1 LAKDKNMIDIFKKD
15 EDIHKATAAIIHQVP
30 IDEVTAEMRSAA
42 KQVNFG
48 VLYGMGAYGLASRT
62 GLPVEQAREF
72 IDAYFSGFSS
82 VKKYLDIILE
92 QAKKDGYVETLF
104 GRRRYI
110 PELKARNHQIR
121 TTGERMAINMPVQG
135 TAADMMK
142 MAMIVVHKKIQAF
155 GDDVRMLLQV
165 HDEIVME
172 VKKGKEKEVGKILQK
187 EMEDVIEMNVPVKAE
202 VHTGKH
208 WGKLK

>member
-1 LAKDKNMIDIFKKD
+1 M
-15 EDIHKATAAIIHQVP
+15 
-30 IDEVTAEMRSAA
+30 
-42 KQVNFG
+42 
-48 VLYGMGAYGLASRT
+48 
-62 GLPVEQAREF
+62 
-72 IDAYFSGFSS
+72 
-82 VKKYLDIILE
+82 E